1 MEDPFTLLE
10 HTADVG
16 LRATGAT
23 LEELFVN
30 AARGMFAVLCEPD
43 AVEPRERVGVSTQ
56 EADPAYLLHD
66 WLSELLCLAD
76 ARHMLFGR
84 FEVALGD
91 GRLDGAAWGET
102 YDPSRHE
109 MKAEIKA
116 VTCHGLEV
124 RREGDRWTAQ
134 VLFDL

>member
-1 MEDPFTLLE
+1 MEEPFTLLE

-23 LEELFVN
+23 LDDLFVN
-30 AARGMFAVLCEPD
+30 AARGMFAIVCEPD
-43 AVEPRERVGVSTQ
+43 AVEPRERVGVKAEES
-56 EADPAYLLHD
+56 DPAYLLHD
-66 WLSELLCLAD
+66 WLSELLCATD

-84 FEVALGD
+84 FEAEVRD
-91 GRLDGAAWGET
+91 GRLEGAAWGET
-102 YDPSRHE
+102 FDPARHE

-124 RREGDRWTAQ
+124 RREGNRWTAR